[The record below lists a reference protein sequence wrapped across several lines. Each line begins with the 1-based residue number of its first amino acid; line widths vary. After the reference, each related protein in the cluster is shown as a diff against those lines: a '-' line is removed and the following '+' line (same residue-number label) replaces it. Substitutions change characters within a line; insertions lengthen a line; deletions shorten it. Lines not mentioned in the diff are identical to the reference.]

1 MNAEQLF
8 QEEKQKCNDIIRE
21 YNNLEEKIKTDVS
34 DKEKLEK
41 KVFDYENLN
50 IVFSTVSKELRDKA
64 KNSFQKIVT
73 EALQFVAQDNDYSFV
88 IQESIIRG
96 KPAYEFY
103 IKKTVNGEESLQRP
117 EFSNG
122 GGFVDIISVTG
133 KIAYLQIFNNPKIMN
148 ACYQLDEPG
157 KMISEQMSVK
167 FAEYIKFLGKQF
179 GLQII
184 MITHNENLANIA
196 DNALTVIDGKVYNYT
211 QDVEEELNLESV
223 GINND

>member
-1 MNAEQLF
+1 MKIEQIL
-8 QEEKQKCNDIIRE
+8 QEKKQECQNVIDL
-21 YNNLEEKIKTDVS
+21 YNNTKKEMDDAIVK
-34 DKEKLEK
+34 KEKLER
-41 KVFDYENLN
+41 KVLDYENLN
-50 IVFSTVSKELRDKA
+50 IIFSEVSKELRDKA

-73 EALQFVAQDNDYSFV
+73 EALQFVTQDNDYAFV
-88 IQESIIRG
+88 IQENIIRG
-96 KPAYEFY
+96 KPAYEFF

-133 KIAYLQIFNNPKIMN
+133 KIAYLQIFNNPRIMN

-179 GLQII
+179 GLQVI

-196 DNALTVIDGKVYNYT
+196 DNALTVIDGKVYTYT
-211 QDVEEELNLESV
+211 KDIEEDLKLESV
-223 GINND
+223 SEQYG

>member
-8 QEEKQKCNDIIRE
+8 QEKKQKCNDIIKE
-21 YNNLEEKIKTDVS
+21 YNDLEESIKTS
-34 DKEKLEK
+34 SFEKEKLEK

-50 IVFSTVSKELRDKA
+50 TIFSEVSKELRDKA

-73 EALQFVAQDNDYSFV
+73 EALQFVTQDNDYSFV

-133 KIAYLQIFNNPKIMN
+133 KIAYLQIFNNPRIMN

-196 DNALTVIDGKVYNYT
+196 DTALTVVNGEVYNYT
-211 QDVEEELNLESV
+211 EALKEITDLESV
-223 GINND
+223 GIEND

>member
-1 MNAEQLF
+1 MEIEQIF
-8 QEEKQKCNDIIRE
+8 QEKKQKCRDVIDL
-21 YNNLEEKIKTDVS
+21 YNNTKKEMDDAIVK
-34 DKEKLEK
+34 KEKLER
-41 KVFDYENLN
+41 KVLDYENLN
-50 IVFSTVSKELRDKA
+50 IIFSEVSKELRDKA

-73 EALQFVAQDNDYSFV
+73 EALQFVTQDNDYAFV
-88 IQESIIRG
+88 IQENIIRG
-96 KPAYEFY
+96 KPAYEFF

-179 GLQII
+179 GLQVI

-196 DNALTVIDGKVYNYT
+196 DNALTVIDGKVYSYT
-211 QDVEEELNLESV
+211 KDVEEDLRLESV
-223 GINND
+223 GEQYG